1 MEHLD
6 LTTRWAGIGA
16 LACFVLAYGVAMSEE
31 RLHVRKS
38 VPVLVAAG
46 LIWILVGV
54 AFAQQGESAAA
65 ADAARH
71 TIL

>member
-1 MEHLD
+1 M
-6 LTTRWAGIGA
+6 
-16 LACFVLAYGVAMSEE
+16 
-31 RLHVRKS
+31 RKS

-54 AFAQQGESAAA
+54 AFAQQGTSAAA

-71 TIL
+71 TILDFAELLLFLIPAMTFVNTLDDRGCSTPCGCG